1 MYFLCNSGAG
11 AKNLATLTLNVTTD
25 EVGTP
30 TLGEFTIKVTTA
42 EVEVDEI
49 TYTSQTQSFV
59 ADGVGSYKF
68 KVLKGADVTVECIGA
83 TGFSKPQI
91 QHYHVDRNITGN
103 IEFDVVHIYG
113 VEWDKTSRTT
123 FVRTDASANF
133 PEPSPAIGTGTGSSP
148 FDNIYPWSGMERVT
162 IDGNEMVKIPK
173 FWVKVTN
180 TSNSFKVQIADAAVD
195 GFEVS
200 PMHSNRSDSR
210 GERDFAY
217 VSRYTVNSSYK
228 SVSGANSVV
237 NMTRATARSAIA
249 ALGTNYWQYDYL
261 TLLTIYYLYLV
272 EFANW
277 DSQSIIGRGYVDGNS
292 SQTTTGRT
300 DSMTYHTGTS
310 GSSRSANAP
319 VQYRWIEN
327 LWENVRQWVDG
338 ITFNSA
344 DVWIQ
349 KNPSAFADAASG
361 IKLTAARY
369 TTDGEYITN
378 YASDNNHSE
387 YIVPSAGGGSESTYI
402 PDKEWYSTGIC
413 VLVVGGNWSGGSAA
427 GLFYF
432 NGGYSAS
439 ISGSSIGARII
450 YLP

>member
-68 KVLKGADVTVECIGA
+68 KVLKGTDVTVECIGA

-103 IEFDVVHIYG
+103 IEFNVAHIYG
-113 VEWDKTSRTT
+113 VEWDKTSKTT
-123 FVRTDASANF
+123 FIRTDASANF
-133 PEPSPAIGTGTGSSP
+133 PEPSPAIGTGEGSSP
-148 FDNIYPWSGMERVT
+148 FDTIYPWSGMKRVT

-195 GFEVS
+195 GFEIS
-200 PMHSNRSDSR
+200 PMHSNRGDSR

-228 SVSGANSVV
+228 SVSGANSAVS
-237 NMTRATARSAIA
+237 MTRATARSAIA
-249 ALGTNYWQYDYL
+249 ALGANYWQYDYL

-292 SQTTTGRT
+292 SQVTTGRT

-310 GSSRSANAP
+310 GNSRSANAP

-327 LWENVRQWVDG
+327 LWGNIYQWVDG

-349 KNPSAFADAASG
+349 KNPSTFADTASG

-369 TTDGEYITN
+369 TGSGEYITN
-378 YASDNNHSE
+378 YASDDNHSE
-387 YIVPSAGGGSESTYI
+387 YIVPSAGGGTESTYI

-413 VLVVGGNWSGGSAA
+413 VLVVGGVWFSGSSA

-432 NGGYSAS
+432 LGDSSAS
-439 ISGSSIGARII
+439 YSHSSLGARII

>member
-11 AKNLATLTLNVTTD
+11 ARNLATLTLNVTTD

-68 KVLKGADVTVECIGA
+68 KVLKGADVTVECSGA

-103 IEFDVVHIYG
+103 IEFDIAHIYG
-113 VEWDKTSRTT
+113 VEWDKSSRTT
-123 FVRTDASANF
+123 FVRTDAAANF
-133 PEPSPAIGTGTGSSP
+133 AEPSPAIGTGAGSSP

-180 TSNSFKVQIADAAVD
+180 TSNSFKVQIADAAAD

-200 PMHSNRSDSR
+200 PMHSNRGDGR

-217 VSRYTVNSSYK
+217 VSRYTVNSAYK
-228 SVSGANSVV
+228 SVSGANSAV
-237 NMTRATARSAIA
+237 NMTRAAARSSIA
-249 ALGTNYWQYDYL
+249 ALGANYWQYDYL

-277 DSQSIIGRGYVDGNS
+277 DSQSIIGRGYADGNP
-292 SQTTTGRT
+292 SQATTGRT
-300 DSMTYHTGTS
+300 DSMIYHTGTS
-310 GSSRSANAP
+310 GSSRNANAP

-327 LWENVRQWVDG
+327 LWGNIHQWVDG

-349 KNPSAFADAASG
+349 KNPSAFADTASG

-369 TTDGEYITN
+369 TTNSEYITN
-378 YASDNNHSE
+378 YASDDNHSE
-387 YIVPSAGGGSESTYI
+387 YIVPSAGGGTESTYI
-402 PDKEWYSTGIC
+402 PDKEWYSTGIG
-413 VLVVGGNWSGGSAA
+413 VLVVGGDWDYGSVA
-427 GLFYF
+427 GLFCF
-432 NGGYSAS
+432 FGGLSAS
-439 ISGSSIGARII
+439 YSNSYIGARSI